1 MPKDNGKVIV
11 SLLAGATAGIVTGL
25 LLAPETGEDLR
36 KSLREAAGKWGGSLG
51 KLAQDALS
59 KLQNQPEPGHT
70 NPDAAVS
77 EDRNAADALFDSMS
91 RKSKAASLEPGDLTT
106 SATGNGSSIG
116 GDDYAAEDNTLDYD
130 GDGSDGRHRGI
141 V

>member
-25 LLAPETGEDLR
+25 LLAPETGEELR
-36 KSLREAAGKWGGSLG
+36 KSLREAAGKWSGSLG

-59 KLQNQPEPGHT
+59 KLQQAPGHT

-77 EDRNAADALFDSMS
+77 EDRDAADALFDSMS
-91 RKSKAASLEPGDLTT
+91 PKSKAVSLEPGDLTT

>member
-11 SLLAGATAGIVTGL
+11 SLLAGATAGIVAGL
-25 LLAPETGEDLR
+25 LLAPETGDDAR
-36 KSLREAAGKWGGSLG
+36 KGIRESASKWRGSLG
-51 KLAQDALS
+51 KLVQGALG
-59 KLQNQPEPGHT
+59 KPHGQPHT

-77 EDRNAADALFDSMS
+77 EDRDAADALFNSMS
-91 RKSKAASLEPGDLTT
+91 DQAQAEPGDLTT
-106 SATGNGSSIG
+106 SATGNGRSVG
-116 GDDYAAEDNTLDYD
+116 GDGNTADDNSLDYD

>member
-11 SLLAGATAGIVTGL
+11 SLLAGATAGIVAGL
-25 LLAPETGEDLR
+25 LLAPETGDDLR

-59 KLQNQPEPGHT
+59 KLQNQPGHT
-70 NPDAAVS
+70 NADAAVS

-91 RKSKAASLEPGDLTT
+91 TKSAEPGDLTT
-106 SATGNGSSIG
+106 SATGNGRSIG

-130 GDGSDGRHRGI
+130 GDGSDGRHRGA

>member
-11 SLLAGATAGIVTGL
+11 SLLVGATAGIVTGL

-51 KLAQDALS
+51 KLAQETLD
-59 KLQNQPEPGHT
+59 KLQGQPTT

-77 EDRNAADALFDSMS
+77 EDRNSADALFDSMS
-91 RKSKAASLEPGDLTT
+91 DKSEPGDLTT
-106 SATGNGSSIG
+106 SATGNGRSIG
-116 GDDYAAEDNTLDYD
+116 GDDYTADDNTLDYD
-130 GDGSDGRHRGI
+130 GDGSEGRHRAM
-141 V
+141 

>member
-11 SLLAGATAGIVTGL
+11 SLLAGATAGIVAGL
-25 LLAPETGEDLR
+25 LLAPETGDEAR
-36 KSLREAAGKWGGSLG
+36 KGLRESASKWGGSLG
-51 KLAQDALS
+51 KLVQDALG
-59 KLQNQPEPGHT
+59 KLQGQPHT

-77 EDRNAADALFDSMS
+77 EDRDAADALFNSMGDS
-91 RKSKAASLEPGDLTT
+91 RPAAEPGNLTT
-106 SATGNGSSIG
+106 SATGNGRSIG
-116 GDDYAAEDNTLDYD
+116 GDDYTAEDNTLDYD

>member
-25 LLAPETGEDLR
+25 LLAPETGEELR

-51 KLAQDALS
+51 KLAQGTLS
-59 KLQNQPEPGHT
+59 KLQNQAQPGHT

-91 RKSKAASLEPGDLTT
+91 SESAEPGDLTT
-106 SATGNGSSIG
+106 SATGNGRSIG

>member
-1 MPKDNGKVIV
+1 MPKDTGKVIV
-11 SLLAGATAGIVTGL
+11 SLLAGATAGIVAGL
-25 LLAPETGEDLR
+25 LLAPETGDDLR
-36 KSLREAAGKWGGSLG
+36 KTLRESAGKWGGSLG

-59 KLQNQPEPGHT
+59 KLQNPNQPGHT

-91 RKSKAASLEPGDLTT
+91 TKSAEPGDLTT
-106 SATGNGSSIG
+106 SATGNGQSIG
-116 GDDYAAEDNTLDYD
+116 GDDYTAEDNTLDYD

>member
-11 SLLAGATAGIVTGL
+11 SLLAGATAGIVAGL
-25 LLAPETGEDLR
+25 LLAPETGDDLR

-59 KLQNQPEPGHT
+59 KLQQAQPGHT

-77 EDRNAADALFDSMS
+77 EDRNAADALFNSMS
-91 RKSKAASLEPGDLTT
+91 TSSEDTGSEPGDLTT
-106 SATGNGSSIG
+106 SATGNGRSVG
-116 GDDYAAEDNTLDYD
+116 GDDQPAEHSTFDYD
-130 GDGSDGRHRGI
+130 GDGSEGRHRGT

>member
-36 KSLREAAGKWGGSLG
+36 KSLREAAGNWGGSLG
-51 KLAQDALS
+51 KLAQGALD
-59 KLQNQPEPGHT
+59 KFQGQPTT

-77 EDRNAADALFDSMS
+77 EDRTTADALFDSMS
-91 RKSKAASLEPGDLTT
+91 AKSEPGDLTT
-106 SATGNGSSIG
+106 SATGNGRSIG
-116 GDDYAAEDNTLDYD
+116 GDEYSADNNALDYG
-130 GDGSDGRHRGI
+130 GDGSEDRHRI
-141 V
+141 M

>member
-11 SLLAGATAGIVTGL
+11 SLLAGATAGIVAGL
-25 LLAPETGEDLR
+25 LLAPETGEDAR
-36 KSLREAAGKWGGSLG
+36 KNIRESASKWGGSLG
-51 KLAQDALS
+51 KLVQDALG
-59 KLQNQPEPGHT
+59 KLQSQPGHT

-77 EDRNAADALFDSMS
+77 EDRHAADALFDSMS
-91 RKSKAASLEPGDLTT
+91 DKGKIPGAEPGDLTT
-106 SATGNGSSIG
+106 SATGNGRSIG
-116 GDDYAAEDNTLDYD
+116 GDDYAAGDNTLDYD

>member
-25 LLAPETGEDLR
+25 LLAPETGEELR

-59 KLQNQPEPGHT
+59 KLQQAPGHT

-91 RKSKAASLEPGDLTT
+91 TKSRAASPEPGDLTT

-116 GDDYAAEDNTLDYD
+116 GDAYAAEDNTLDYD